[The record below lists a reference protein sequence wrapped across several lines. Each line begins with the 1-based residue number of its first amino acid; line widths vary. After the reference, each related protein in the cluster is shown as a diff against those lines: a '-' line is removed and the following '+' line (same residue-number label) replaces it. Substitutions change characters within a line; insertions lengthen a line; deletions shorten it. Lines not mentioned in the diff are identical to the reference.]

1 MSRIGKQPVVIPG
14 GVQVKIESLGSG
26 GSIVTA
32 KGPKG
37 ELKEPLHPLVK
48 AEIRDGAV
56 ILSADIAV
64 ARDASAIWGMTRAR
78 LNNLLQGVAVGYT
91 KILEI
96 YGIGFRAEA
105 AGQRLT
111 LALGKSHP
119 VIYDAPKGVTVT
131 VDPKKTLITV
141 YGASKDMVG
150 EVAAQIRGL
159 RKPEPYKGTGIRH
172 QGEYVRKKAGKTAA
186 GAGAAAGVGGKK

>member
-1 MSRIGKQPVVIPG
+1 MSRIGKQPVVIPS
-14 GVQVKIESLGSG
+14 GVQIKMDGNV
-26 GSIVTA
+26 VTA

-37 ELKEPLHPLVK
+37 ELKEALHPYVK
-48 AEIRDGAV
+48 AEIKDGNV
-56 ILSADIAV
+56 ILSVDITV

-78 LNNLLQGVAVGYT
+78 LNNLIQGVAVGYS

-96 YGIGFRAEA
+96 HGLGFRAEV
-105 AGQRLT
+105 AGQKLT

-131 VDPKKTLITV
+131 VDPKKTLLTV
-141 YGASKDMVG
+141 SGMSKDMVG
-150 EVAAQIRGL
+150 EAAAKIREL
-159 RKPEPYKGTGIRH
+159 RKPEPYKGTGIRY

-186 GAGAAAGVGGKK
+186 GATAGAGGKK